1 MKFDHKYIAK
11 EVENIL
17 KKHKK
22 IYEYDAKNKGK
33 KFAIILPPP
42 NITGHLHLGHAWDI
56 ALQDAIIRYK
66 HLQGFN
72 TLWIAGFDHA
82 SIATQTKFEKIL
94 KEETKK
100 TRFDFPKKVF
110 LQKLKIWANTQKSF
124 IEKQWQKMNLALSLQ
139 SQCYTMDQHVNKAVN
154 AIFYELYKQGLI
166 YQDLKLVN
174 WDMKLQTAISDI
186 EINYQKVTTKMYYLK
201 YYLAKTKKYLIVATT
216 RPETLFGDV
225 CLVINPN
232 DKKNAKY
239 IGKMVINPIN
249 KKIIPII
256 GDKYVDQEFGTGIMK
271 CTPGHDFNDYL
282 IGKKYKLP
290 ILSVFNFN
298 GTLNEKAIDFTGRNY
313 NSIPIEQARKI
324 VVELLKT
331 NNFLEKIQTITTNI
345 GFSERS
351 STIVEPMLSKQWFV
365 KMKPLVKKV
374 IALQKTTN
382 KIIFYPKRFNNV
394 LLTWLNNIEDWCIS
408 RQLWWG
414 HQIPVWY
421 HKKNKQKY
429 VGIKPPQN
437 TNLWKQDDDV
447 LDTWFSSGLWP
458 MVCTFWR
465 KEKIYKNFY
474 PTNCLVTGYDIL
486 FFWIARMI
494 VMAIYHKKIKPF
506 NQCLIHG
513 LIRDEKGRKMS
524 KSLGNGIDPISVV
537 EQYGSDCLK
546 LFLTS
551 STTLGEDLNFSP
563 QKIKYYSN
571 VLNKI
576 WNSYQLIKDHT
587 LKIKNFNLEKTSEI
601 DRWMLNEVKNLQ
613 KNVIAFFN
621 KYEFTVANKMIINSF
636 WNIYCNKY
644 LEMIKFYLNDPKYT
658 KQQKLNSLFIFN
670 EYLKIFYPIAPMLSD
685 YLYYDINQKIIWNDR
700 MKILQLNLKY
710 EKNLIEKYVDIF
722 IRLKDYRMKNS
733 IKKER
738 IINFD
743 YLTPTEFDKN
753 KMNNLLKQHN
763 FFLCN
768 FVKKL
773 DPNKIVIKID
783 NDLIILNKIN
793 KHKTNQQIKKYL
805 TFLDNEIKRCLALLN
820 NKNFLL
826 KAPKEKVELEQRKLK
841 KYLEQKNNMNQ

>member
-1 MKFDHKYIAK
+1 MKFNHKYIEK
-11 EVENIL
+11 KVENIL
-17 KKHKK
+17 KKQK
-22 IYEYDAKNKGK
+22 IYEYDPKNKGK
-33 KFAIILPPP
+33 KFSIILPPP
-42 NITGHLHLGHAWDI
+42 NVTGHLHLGHAWDV

-82 SIATQTKFEKIL
+82 SISTQTKFEKIL
-94 KEETKK
+94 KEKFKK
-100 TRFDFPKKVF
+100 TKFDFSKQVF
-110 LQKLKIWANTQKSF
+110 LQKLKVWADTQKKF
-124 IEKQWQKMNLALSLQ
+124 IEKQWKKMNLALSLK

-154 AIFYELYKQGLI
+154 TFFCELYKQRLI

-186 EINYQKVTTKMYYLK
+186 ELKYQKVATKMYYLK
-201 YYLAKTKKYLIVATT
+201 YYFTNTNKYLIVATT

-225 CLVINPN
+225 CLVINPH

-239 IGKMVINPIN
+239 IGKNVINPIN

-256 GDKYVDQEFGTGIMK
+256 GDQYVDQKFGTGIMK

-282 IGKKYKLP
+282 LGKKHKLP
-290 ILSVFNFN
+290 IFSIFNFN
-298 GTLNEKAIDFTGRNY
+298 GTLNEKTIDFNGRNY
-313 NSIPIEQARKI
+313 NNIPIEQARKI
-324 VVELLKT
+324 IVELLKKHD
-331 NNFLEKIQTITTNI
+331 LLIKIQSITTNI

-351 STIVEPMLSKQWFV
+351 NTVVEPMLSKQWFV
-365 KMKPLVKKV
+365 RMKPLVKKV
-374 IALQKTTN
+374 IALQKTKK
-382 KIIFYPKRFNNV
+382 KIVFYPQRFNNE
-394 LLTWLNNIEDWCIS
+394 LLKWLNNIQDWCIS

-429 VGIKPPQN
+429 VGIRPPKN
-437 TNLWKQDDDV
+437 KNIWKQDEDV

-465 KEKIYKNFY
+465 NEKIYKDFY

-486 FFWIARMI
+486 FFWIARMVI
-494 VMAIYHKKIKPF
+494 MSIYHKKIKPF

-524 KSLGNGIDPISVV
+524 KSLGNGIDPIDII

-551 STTLGEDLNFSP
+551 STTLGEDLNFSQ
-563 QKIKYYSN
+563 QKIKYYSS

-576 WNSYQLIKDHT
+576 WNSYQLIKDQT
-587 LKIKNFNLEKTSEI
+587 LKIKNFDLKKTSEI
-601 DRWMLNEVKNLQ
+601 DRWILNEVKNLQ
-613 KNVIAFFN
+613 RNVIILFD

-644 LEMIKFYLNDPKYT
+644 LEMIKFYLNDPKYV
-658 KQQKLNSLFIFN
+658 KRQKLNSLFIFN
-670 EYLKIFYPIAPMLSD
+670 EYLKIFYPIAPMISD

-710 EKNLIEKYVDIF
+710 PKNLMKKYVDIF
-722 IRLKDYRMKNS
+722 IRLKDYRIRNS
-733 IKKER
+733 IEKEK

-743 YLTPTEFDKN
+743 YLTSTKFDKN
-753 KMNNLLKQHN
+753 KMNSFLKNHN
-763 FFLCN
+763 FLLCN
-768 FVKKL
+768 FVKK
-773 DPNKIVIKID
+773 PSENKLIIKV
-783 NDLIILNKIN
+783 NGDLIIIDKI
-793 KHKTNQQIKKYL
+793 KEHRTKQQIKKYL
-805 TFLDNEIKRCLALLN
+805 AFLNNEIKRCMTLLN

-826 KAPKEKVELEQRKLK
+826 KAPKEKVKFEQEKLK
-841 KYLEQKNNMNQ
+841 KYLEQKNNIKK

>member
-1 MKFDHKYIAK
+1 MNFDHKHIEK
-11 EVENIL
+11 KVESIL
-17 KKHKK
+17 KGQQ
-22 IYEYDAKNKGK
+22 IYEYDSQNKGK
-33 KFAIILPPP
+33 KFSIILPPP

-56 ALQDAIIRYK
+56 SLQDAIIRYK

-94 KEETKK
+94 KQETNK
-100 TRFDFPKKVF
+100 TKFDFSKKIF
-110 LQKLKIWANTQKSF
+110 LQKLETWAETQKKF
-124 IEKQWQKMNLALSLQ
+124 IEKQWQKMNLALSLK

-154 AIFYELYKQGLI
+154 TIFYKLYKQGLI

-201 YYLAKTKKYLIVATT
+201 YYLTGTKKYLIVATT

-239 IGKMVINPIN
+239 IGKTAINPIN

-256 GDKYVDQEFGTGIMK
+256 GDKYVDENFGTGVMK
-271 CTPGHDFNDYL
+271 CTPGHDFNDYM

-290 ILSVFNFN
+290 VLSIFNFN
-298 GTLNEKAIDFTGRNY
+298 GTLNEKTVDFNGKNY
-313 NSIPIEQARKI
+313 NNIPIEQARKTI
-324 VVELLKT
+324 IELLKK
-331 NNFLEKIQTITTNI
+331 NNLLVKIQSITTNI
-345 GFSERS
+345 GFSQRS
-351 STIVEPMLSKQWFV
+351 NTIIEPMLSKQWFV
-365 KMKPLVKKV
+365 KMKPLVKKI
-374 IALQKTTN
+374 IAQQKTKK
-382 KIIFYPKRFNNV
+382 KIIFYPKRFNDV
-394 LLTWLNNIEDWCIS
+394 LLTWLNNIDDWCIS

-421 HKKNKQKY
+421 HRKNNQKY
-429 VGIKPPQN
+429 VDITPPQN
-437 TNLWKQDDDV
+437 INVWKQDEDV
-447 LDTWFSSGLWP
+447 LDTWFSSSLWP

-465 KEKIYKNFY
+465 DEKIYKNFY

-494 VMAIYHKKIKPF
+494 IMSMYYKKTKPF
-506 NQCLIHG
+506 NHCLIHG

-524 KSLGNGIDPISVV
+524 KSLGNGIDPIDIVN
-537 EQYGSDCLK
+537 QYGSDCLK

-551 STTLGEDLNFSP
+551 SATLGEDLNFSQ

-576 WNSYQLIKDHT
+576 WNSYQLIKDQT
-587 LKIKNFNLEKTSEI
+587 IKIENFDVEKTSEI

-613 KNVIAFFN
+613 KKVIVFFD
-621 KYEFTVANKMIINSF
+621 KYEFTVANKIIINSF

-644 LEMIKFYLNDPKYT
+644 LEMIKFYLNDPKYA
-658 KQQKLNSLFIFN
+658 KQQRLNSLLIFN
-670 EYLKIFYPIAPMLSD
+670 EYLKIFYPIAPMISD

-710 EKNLIEKYVDIF
+710 PKNLINKYADIF
-722 IRLKDYRMKNS
+722 IKLKDYRLKNS
-733 IKKER
+733 IKKDK

-743 YLTPTEFDKN
+743 YLTSTKFNKN
-753 KMNNLLKQHN
+753 KMNALLKNHN

-768 FVKKL
+768 FIKKPSE
-773 DPNKIVIKID
+773 DKTIIKVGS
-783 NDLIILNKIN
+783 DLIILEKIEQ
-793 KHKTNQQIKKYL
+793 HKTKQQIQKYL
-805 TFLDNEIKRCLALLN
+805 NFLDNEINRCMTLLN

-826 KAPKEKVELEQRKLK
+826 KAPKEKIKLEQEKLK
-841 KYLEQKNNMNQ
+841 KYLEQKNNINKQ